1 MLDMYKY
8 SVTLKAYI
16 LKTARHV
23 PYIWV
28 ADGQRGGLRLNPKR
42 YTKMYKHILM
52 YSSDLKVEQCVLH

>member
-28 ADGQRGGLRLNPKR
+28 ADGQRNKYLTSDFCGDGVGGGGGRG
-42 YTKMYKHILM
+42 
-52 YSSDLKVEQCVLH
+52 